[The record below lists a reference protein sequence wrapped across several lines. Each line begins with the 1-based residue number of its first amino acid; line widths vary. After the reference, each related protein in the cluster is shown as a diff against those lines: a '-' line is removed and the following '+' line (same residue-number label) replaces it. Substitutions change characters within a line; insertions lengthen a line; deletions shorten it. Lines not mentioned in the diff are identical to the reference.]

1 MLGLSTVVNVLPV
14 GQLGV
19 GLLYGDVPAPLLHP
33 VENPLVDNRLKLPGK
48 EDLAASGGL
57 QLSPVLG
64 EEIIGAAAT
73 PVHDVLVL
81 TLAAL
86 LPLPVGQVEVVVD
99 VRHAVVR
106 VPQDGVEERLCR
118 QESVGEDLPEA
129 GDELVTGE
137 KQVSQSRS
145 DFQYDMRL

>member
-1 MLGLSTVVNVLPV
+1 MVRLFTVVNVLPV
-14 GQLGV
+14 SQLGV
-19 GLLYGDVPAPLLHP
+19 ALLYGDVPAPLLHP

-86 LPLPVGQVEVVVD
+86 LPLPVGEVEVVVD
-99 VRHAVVR
+99 VGHAVVG
-106 VPQDGVEERLCR
+106 VPQDGVEERLCW
-118 QESVGEDLPEA
+118 QESVGEDSPQT
-129 GDELVTGE
+129 GHQLVARE
-137 KQVSQSRS
+137 KHVSG
-145 DFQYDMRL
+145 

>member
-1 MLGLSTVVNVLPV
+1 MMRFFTLVDVLPV
-14 GQLGV
+14 SQLGV
-19 GLLYGDVPAPLLHP
+19 ALLYGDVLAPLLHP

-48 EDLAASGGL
+48 EDLAVAGGL

-64 EEIIGAAAT
+64 EEIIGAATT
-73 PVHDVLVL
+73 PVHNVFVL

-86 LPLPVGQVEVVVD
+86 LPFPVGQVEVVVD
-99 VRHAVVR
+99 VGHAVVR
-106 VPQDGVEERLCR
+106 VPEHRVEERLGR

-137 KQVSQSRS
+137 KQVSQS
-145 DFQYDMRL
+145 LL